1 MMFKHMVVEEFL
13 IAKPVRELVVCTSFD
28 SCDEWMVNAMRNG
41 RSVELWLTETLTMKE
56 PQLAAEDDQF
66 RQTTHRSI
74 AVNCNLEL
82 RVVLD
87 HGLALAR
94 QFGTEHEVA
103 GCQFWFQG
111 HFRMSLSLLCPV
123 MSRTLKTW
131 WMQQP
136 GPMGP
141 NPSDDN
147 DDGEGVVSWPL
158 GSGSSSVTDVN
169 IGEGGESET
178 HDSDQLDHPD
188 DDGGEG
194 MTGCA

>member
-1 MMFKHMVVEEFL
+1 MFKHMVVEEFL

-28 SCDEWMVNAMRNG
+28 PCDEWIVNAMRNG
-41 RSVELWLTETLTMKE
+41 RSVELWLTETLTMKK
-56 PQLAAEDDQF
+56 PQLAAEDDHV

-74 AVNCNLEL
+74 AANCNLEL

-103 GCQFWFQG
+103 GCQFFFQG

-131 WMQQP
+131 WMQQS
-136 GPMGP
+136 GPM
-141 NPSDDN
+141 
-147 DDGEGVVSWPL
+147 GEGVVSSPL
-158 GSGSSSVTDVN
+158 GSG
-169 IGEGGESET
+169 
-178 HDSDQLDHPD
+178 P
-188 DDGGEG
+188 
-194 MTGCA
+194 APA